1 MALDQDVFKLKGVVQ
16 HYSWGGYDFIPKL
29 LGIDNSTKKP
39 YAEYWMGAHG
49 NHPGFIKNGE
59 QIALSEFISKDAENI
74 LGKDVAGKFFSLP
87 YLLKV
92 LDVRQMLSIQVHP
105 SKKAAEISFE
115 EENKKG
121 ISLNAP
127 HRNYKDRNHKPEL
140 MVALSDFY
148 LLHGFKREEGL
159 LKVLDAKQELKFL
172 KDVFIQKAY
181 KGLYEEVMLMSQERV
196 NEILNPLLEE
206 IIPLYQG
213 NALNK
218 DSEDYWAARAALNF
232 CKEDNYDRGIFS
244 IYLFNVLHL
253 KKGEGIFQAS
263 GMPHA
268 YLEGQNVEIMA
279 NSDNVLRAGLTDKHI
294 DVHELMKHVKF
305 EATVPKILNPQS
317 SHKIFFSPAEEFEL
331 QEYSLRKDD
340 SVGIKTRSG
349 EIFLL
354 VDGSIEIVSKGN
366 LKMKEGDSIFVKA
379 GTDIT
384 VKALS
389 QINLFRAT
397 TPA

>member
-1 MALDQDVFKLKGVVQ
+1 MALDHSVFKLKGIVQ

-29 LGIDNSTKKP
+29 LRINNPEQKP
-39 YAEYWMGAHG
+39 FAEYWMGAHS
-49 NHPGFIKNGE
+49 NHPAYIENGKE
-59 QIALSEFISKDAENI
+59 ISLSDFVSGNAENI
-74 LGKDVAGKFFSLP
+74 LGSNVAKKFASLS

-105 SKKAAEISFE
+105 SKQVAETSFE

-121 ISLNAP
+121 IPVNAP

-148 LLHGFKREEGL
+148 LLHGFKKEADL
-159 LKVLDAKQELKFL
+159 LKVLDEKQELKFL
-172 KDVFIQKAY
+172 KGIFIQKSY
-181 KGLYEEVMLMSQERV
+181 KGLYEEVMLMPQAKV
-196 NEILNPLLEE
+196 NEILHPLLQK
-206 IIPLYQG
+206 IVPLYQD
-213 NALNK
+213 NSLSK
-218 DSEDYWAARAALNF
+218 DNEDFWAARAALNF
-232 CKEDNYDRGIFS
+232 CKDDNYDRGIFS

-253 KKGEGIFQAS
+253 KKGDGIFQGS

-294 DVHELMKHVKF
+294 DVPELLKHVKF
-305 EATVPKILNPQS
+305 ETTIPKIINPQS
-317 SHKIFFSPAEEFEL
+317 THKIFSSPAEEFEL
-331 QEYSLRKDD
+331 QEYSLQKGEAAD
-340 SVGIKTRSG
+340 IKTRTG

-354 VDGSIEIVSKGN
+354 MDGSVEIGSNTKRE
-366 LKMKEGDSIFVKA
+366 MKEGDCVFVTA
-379 GTDIT
+379 GVDIT
-384 VKALS
+384 VKALT

-397 TPA
+397 VPA